1 MAIDHGKK
9 APHGGAFFL
18 KFLSRPEIALH
29 KKKCNEKRLCKA
41 YPEGLY
47 DVI

>member
-1 MAIDHGKK
+1 MKK
-9 APHGGAFFL
+9 AVRNGQPLVFKL
-18 KFLSRPEIALH
+18 MSRPEIALH